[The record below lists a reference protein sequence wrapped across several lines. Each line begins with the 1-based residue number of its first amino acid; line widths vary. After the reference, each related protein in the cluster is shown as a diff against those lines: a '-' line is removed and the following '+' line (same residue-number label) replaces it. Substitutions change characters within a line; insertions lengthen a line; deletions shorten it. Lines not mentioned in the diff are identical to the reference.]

1 MGMLRR
7 RIIQPVVGWD
17 VGPEVGGSLR
27 VGEAEMGKAYFH
39 EVEIGN
45 VAFWVE
51 RRASS
56 PVVVKATACLWGC
69 EFSLVGQET
78 LRMNGWENLQKG
90 QIPQILVALHVL

>member
-1 MGMLRR
+1 MLRR
-7 RIIQPVVGWD
+7 RIIQPVMTWD
-17 VGPEVGGSLR
+17 VGPEVGGSLW

-56 PVVVKATACLWGC
+56 PVMVKVTACLWGC

-78 LRMNGWENLQKG
+78 LRMSGWENLQRG

>member
-1 MGMLRR
+1 MLRR
-7 RIIQPVVGWD
+7 RIIQPVVEWD

-51 RRASS
+51 
-56 PVVVKATACLWGC
+56 
-69 EFSLVGQET
+69 
-78 LRMNGWENLQKG
+78 
-90 QIPQILVALHVL
+90 